1 MFKTIIVA
9 VDGSDCAK
17 KAVTTACELA
27 RQSEGQIIVV
37 HAPQAETSAFAVGAV
52 AGYHEVLTAPTH
64 DELTE
69 AGTKILD
76 EATAIA
82 KEAGCDV
89 QTDLHIGDPVRQVL
103 QVAKDNSADL
113 IVTGRRG
120 LGSVAG
126 LFLGS
131 TSQRIQHHA
140 TCACLTVV

>member
-1 MFKTIIVA
+1 MFNTIVVA
-9 VDGSDCAK
+9 VDGSDCSKNAV
-17 KAVTTACELA
+17 KAAC
-27 RQSEGQIIVV
+27 QIAVPIDGRVIIV
-37 HAPQAETSAFAVGAV
+37 HAPQAETTAFVVGGP
-52 AGYHEVLTAPTH
+52 AGYHELLTAPSH
-64 DELTE
+64 SELIE

-82 KEAGCDV
+82 KKNGCNV
-89 QTDLHIGDPVRQVL
+89 KTDLHVGDPVRQILKV
-103 QVAKDNSADL
+103 VKDNKADL

-120 LGSVAG
+120 LGSVAS

>member
-1 MFKTIIVA
+1 MFKTIVVA

-17 KAVTTACELA
+17 KAVTTACALA
-27 RQSEGQIIVV
+27 KQSEAKLIIV

-69 AGTKILD
+69 AGNKVLD
-76 EATAIA
+76 EAIAIA
-82 KEAGCDV
+82 KETGCDAK
-89 QTDLHIGDPVRQVL
+89 TDLHIGDPVRQVL
-103 QVAKDNSADL
+103 KVAKDSNADL

-140 TCACLTVV
+140 TCACLTVI